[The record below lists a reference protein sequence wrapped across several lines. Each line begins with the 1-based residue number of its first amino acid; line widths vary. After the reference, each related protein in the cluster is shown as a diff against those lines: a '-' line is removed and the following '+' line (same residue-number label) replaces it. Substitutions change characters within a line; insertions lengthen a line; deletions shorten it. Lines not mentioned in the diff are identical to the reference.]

1 MSNARNIANLP
12 NGDDAP
18 VYGCRAWVVFNG
30 NLKAAEEGGVPSSS
44 GDDVYI
50 RNSSS
55 NISSVEWTN
64 TGKYLISFSPS
75 LGSTEYAFSGTG
87 FWQGTAGND
96 TTIQV
101 SGEEGY
107 LPSAS
112 SLRIVVS
119 YEGSPGVP
127 FNVHYV
133 ALFIIY

>member
-18 VYGCRAWVVFNG
+18 LYGVRAWVVFNG
-30 NLKAAEEGGVPSSS
+30 NLKSDSSGTPSSS
-44 GDDVYI
+44 SDTVYI

-55 NISSVEWTN
+55 NISSVQWTN
-64 TGKYLISFSPS
+64 TGKYLISFSPA
-75 LGSTEYAFSGTG
+75 LGTTEYAFSGSG
-87 FWQGTAGND
+87 VWQGTAGND

-107 LPSAS
+107 TPSTS

-119 YEGSPGVP
+119 YEGNPGTP
-127 FNVHYV
+127 LNSHYIAV
-133 ALFIIY
+133 SISY

>member
-1 MSNARNIANLP
+1 MSNARNIANIP

-30 NLKAAEEGGVPSSS
+30 NLKEAGVGVPSSS

-75 LGSTEYAFSGTG
+75 LGSTEYSFSGTG
-87 FWQGTAGND
+87 IWQGTAGND

-101 SGEEGY
+101 SGLEGY

-112 SLRIVVS
+112 ALRIVVS
-119 YEGSPGVP
+119 YEGNPGIP
-127 FNVHYV
+127 INSHYV
-133 ALFIIY
+133 AVFIIY